1 MGIPLRNIEDFLK
14 IDASCIDVRSPSE
27 YAQGHIPEAINIP
40 LLDDEVRK
48 QVGIDYAQ
56 QGRVAALKTGL
67 SLTSSWVGTMIDE
80 MIRISSDGQLKIYC
94 WRGGMRSEAAAL
106 LARFAGLNPVLLSG
120 GYKSFRNYVHQ
131 SFMFPWKF
139 IVIGGMTG
147 SGKTELLSRL
157 AEMHHQVLD
166 LEGLA
171 HHKGSVFGGLLQPPQ
186 PTTEQFENLIWQ
198 QLASFNIQFP
208 VWVEDESINIGRCFV
223 PKPIF
228 ERMQASP
235 LILLNIP
242 SEQRAERLALEYGQ
256 ADTEE
261 LVATVCKI
269 RKRLGFQQTDI
280 ITQLIRQNR
289 FKEACLM
296 LLQFYDK
303 AYSIS
308 LSRRDP
314 HTIIHL
320 PVSNNPDVEQVL
332 NTAEINLFEIP

>member
-1 MGIPLRNIEDFLK
+1 MEIPVKNIENFLR
-14 IDASCIDVRSPSE
+14 IDAPCVDVRSPSE
-27 YAQGHIPEAINIP
+27 YTHGHIPDAINIP

-48 QVGIDYAQ
+48 QVGIAFVQ
-56 QGRVAALKTGL
+56 QGRVSAVKIGI
-67 SLTSSWVGTMIDE
+67 SLTSYWLPVIIDE
-80 MIRISSDGQLKIYC
+80 MIRVSLDRQLKIYC
-94 WRGGMRSEAAAL
+94 WRGGMRSAAAAF
-106 LARFAGLNPVLLSG
+106 LARLAGLNPVLLVG
-120 GYKSFRNYVHQ
+120 GYKSFRRYVHQ
-131 SFMFPWKF
+131 SFIFPWKF

-147 SGKTELLSRL
+147 SGKTELLFRL

-171 HHKGSVFGGLLQPPQ
+171 NHKGSVFGGLMQPPQ

-261 LVATVCKI
+261 LVATVRKI
-269 RKRLGFQQTDI
+269 GKRLGFQQTDI